1 MAFGKIERKEKV
13 MSMNPAVFLKNLE
26 RIVPGHGFKRVLHG
40 VDLFSLRDSDGTIL
54 TGSTEPKRAS
64 LETVFEG
71 VVSTAGQT
79 DGGTLTF
86 TIPRDYDQSVDKLR
100 IRFLCQ
106 SAGTDVPTI
115 DAAMYRKRPGVA
127 ISSDLDP
134 TISAAINSATALAEW
149 VEINCDSQDMRPGDA
164 VHFDFTWSTHGSHD
178 ANTYGLEVEYWSDLA
193 YYDKADRS

>member
-1 MAFGKIERKEKV
+1 

-26 RIVPGHGFKRVLHG
+26 RIVTGHGFKRVLHG
-40 VDLFSLRDSDGTIL
+40 IDLFSLRDSDGTIL
-54 TGSTEPKRAS
+54 TGATEPKRAS
-64 LETVFEG
+64 LETNFEG

-86 TIPRDYDQSVDKLR
+86 AIPRDYDQTVDKLR

-115 DAAMYRKRPGVA
+115 DATMYRKRPGAA

-134 TISAAINSATALAEW
+134 TISAAINSVTALAEW
-149 VEINCDSQDMRPGDA
+149 VEINCDSQGMRPGDA
-164 VHFDFTWSTHGSHD
+164 VHFDFTLSTHGSHD
-178 ANTYGLEVEYWSDLA
+178 ANIYALEIEYWSDLA
-193 YYDKADRS
+193 YYDKTDRN